1 MHILPLTVAGL
12 IPLRTQK
19 YATSTLEVTSNDN
32 VIKGTVEDGVDAAL
46 VRVN

>member
-1 MHILPLTVAGL
+1 MHILPLTVAGI

-19 YATSTLEVTSNDN
+19 DATSTVEEASNDN